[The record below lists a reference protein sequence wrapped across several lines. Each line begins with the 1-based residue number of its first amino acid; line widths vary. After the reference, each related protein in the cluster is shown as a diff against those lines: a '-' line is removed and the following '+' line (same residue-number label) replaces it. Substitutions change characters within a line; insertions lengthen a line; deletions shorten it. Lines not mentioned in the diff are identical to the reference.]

1 MHIDDLINSQK
12 REMNYVNLELP
23 SGNLWAECNIGAN
36 VESECGKFFAYGS
49 KNGYFYSQI
58 NNEMFN
64 WGWYLSQEKV
74 DWTNY
79 AFDDGSIVPNLEQ
92 LKELIDN
99 TTHEAI
105 QIGNV
110 RGVLLTSNKNG
121 KTLFFPCGG
130 RFYNA
135 ENAIEERGWCAVDVY
150 SHIWTTEIMTL
161 GKDKKI
167 PWVGFLGG
175 DGKNCF
181 CLWALPCD
189 ALNIRTIK
197 LKSDRIK

>member
-1 MHIDDLINSQK
+1 MHIDDLINSQE
-12 REMNYVNLELP
+12 REMSYVDLELP

-64 WGWYLSQEKV
+64 WGWYYNQEKV

-79 AFDDGSIVPNLEQ
+79 IFDDGSVVPNREQ
-92 LKELIDN
+92 LQELIDN
-99 TTHEAI
+99 TTHEAM

-110 RGVLLTSNKNG
+110 TGALLTSKKNG
-121 KTLFFPCGG
+121 KTLFFPHGG
-130 RFYNA
+130 RFYNP
-135 ENAIEERGWCAVDVY
+135 ENAYGERGWHAVDVY
-150 SHIWTTEIMTL
+150 GHIWTTDIVGLAEN
-161 GKDKKI
+161 KKI
-167 PWVGFLGG
+167 PWVGFLGME
-175 DGKNCF
+175 KCCF
-181 CLWALPCD
+181 CLWAILCD

-197 LKSDRIK
+197 IKSDKLK